1 MCVYMYVYV
10 TCFLFGK
17 TTDEIVGGWGVWN
30 LPFLMPGSVF
40 ITRITQVTHHRFP
53 MQEATL
59 KHGCEL

>member
-1 MCVYMYVYV
+1 MCVSMYVYV

-17 TTDEIVGGWGVWN
+17 TTDKIVGGRGVSI

-40 ITRITQVTHHRFP
+40 IARITQVTHHSFL